1 MLSQVHY
8 ESESLMW
15 FLDNESLLRSATLVI
30 QTKVNSRKWRRS
42 LKARIQLIEGDDEG
56 DDEIIVDTV
65 EFNDER
71 YGYIMI
77 DPKGDNKSAECRGE
91 GDNEEC
97 FFVTLLYFGVF
108 ATHFCN
114 RPLI

>member
-8 ESESLMW
+8 ESEFLMW

-30 QTKVNSRKWRRS
+30 QTKVNSRKWRS

-56 DDEIIVDTV
+56 DDEVIVDAA

-77 DPKGDNKSAECRGE
+77 DPKGDNKGAECRGE
-91 GDNEEC
+91 G
-97 FFVTLLYFGVF
+97 G
-108 ATHFCN
+108 
-114 RPLI
+114 